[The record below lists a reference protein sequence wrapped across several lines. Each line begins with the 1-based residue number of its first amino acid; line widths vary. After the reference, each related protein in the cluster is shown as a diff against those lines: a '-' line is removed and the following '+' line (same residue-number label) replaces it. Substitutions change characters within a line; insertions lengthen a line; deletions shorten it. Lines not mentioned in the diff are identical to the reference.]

1 MGFFFKFIFKNG
13 SLSTSR
19 SLYIKSLNK
28 LGYSI
33 ELSMHSI
40 IEIRDFLESYSK
52 SPFEHTSNKL
62 ITKYGYIVAAGLLY
76 VVGDTLSDPV
86 ILTVTSTAC
95 FALSNAYIQHRYNV
109 LLFNVLSVGIASPT
123 EEYINNF
130 GEKKAKILNNKLNRP
145 LIIADLKY

>member
-1 MGFFFKFIFKNG
+1 
-13 SLSTSR
+13 
-19 SLYIKSLNK
+19 
-28 LGYSI
+28 
-33 ELSMHSI
+33 MHSI